1 MLPKIIKPSVTRNQT
16 MCSFTIALVLFYSCI
31 NAKAENVKF
40 IQATDVH
47 LTKDNT
53 LYLEDFVNEINKNYN
68 DLDFVIFTGDNID
81 KPKIEDLQTFLGIIK
96 KLKVKK
102 YVILGNHDVYKSGG
116 LNKQLYMKT
125 VRKNLGAYHS
135 DSSNYIF
142 KIKGV
147 VFIVMDGV
155 KEVIPGSAGF
165 YKESELQWL
174 DSQLTK
180 YKNKK
185 VVVFQHFPLLDSKRV
200 THNLYKKENYLQ
212 VLNKHNNVIA
222 IISGHYHKNREEFD
236 GSIYHIV
243 TEKFSDN
250 TNYKIIEIDTEI
262 PMVYSRLISKDEN
275 KNNLE

>member
-1 MLPKIIKPSVTRNQT
+1 MKNILKVIL
-16 MCSFTIALVLFYSCI
+16 IALVLFYFCI